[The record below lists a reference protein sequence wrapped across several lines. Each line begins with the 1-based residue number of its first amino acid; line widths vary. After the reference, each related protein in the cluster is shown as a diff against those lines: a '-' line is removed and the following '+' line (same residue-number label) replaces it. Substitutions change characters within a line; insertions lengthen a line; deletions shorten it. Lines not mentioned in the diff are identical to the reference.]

1 MTQHLAPCPLSSPP
15 AGRKVE
21 TRQGETSF
29 APPHVSITLS
39 SAASGATV
47 QQWVGITLTLE
58 PITGE
63 GVGWPSVAPATL
75 SCNPFAPRVEG
86 NPKGLCAAAHGHMGR
101 SLRE

>member
-29 APPHVSITLS
+29 APPHVSITNYR
-39 SAASGATV
+39 G
-47 QQWVGITLTLE
+47 G
-58 PITGE
+58 
-63 GVGWPSVAPATL
+63 GWLAFCG